1 MSRWLRFRT
10 SAPRARRLALS
21 HFPAAAASLQ
31 NAPEERKTERAR
43 REDEGRT
50 RAIFEAALD
59 CIVTMDH
66 AGLITGF
73 NPAAE
78 HTFGYSHA
86 DVIGKPLADLLV
98 PPSLRARHIEGLR
111 HYLAT
116 GEGPVL
122 GKRIEIQAMRADR
135 AEFPVELAIVPIR
148 SEGAP
153 PSFTAYIRDIT
164 ERRRAVEAL
173 GASEARFKH
182 LAESGIIGIIIT
194 DASGQIDE
202 ANDEFLR
209 IVGFSRQDLLSGKLR
224 WNEITPP
231 EWRAGDEAA
240 IEQLARTGVAT
251 PWEKEYLRKD
261 GTRAKVLVGVVVH
274 DAPRAIAFVSDLTAL
289 KRAEEAGA
297 AHAEK
302 ALRETAARQRTEE
315 MLRHAEEQLR
325 QAQKME
331 AVGRLAGGVAH
342 DFNNMLS
349 VIIGF
354 SDMLLSGLSAVDP
367 MRGDVAEI
375 RTAAGRA
382 SDLTRQLLAFS
393 RQQVLEPRVLDLN
406 EILGRIENM
415 LRRLIGED
423 IELYAVKG
431 EGLGKVLVD
440 PGQVEQVIVNLVVNA
455 RDAMPQGGR
464 ITLETAMVV
473 FDESYMNEHLG
484 AASGEHV
491 MLAVTDTGTGMD
503 QATKDRIFEPFFTTK
518 SKDKGTGLGLSMVFG
533 TVAQSGGHIWVY
545 SEPGKGTTFKLYFPT
560 TAAKDAKAAMK
571 PNPSAAELRGSE
583 TILLAEDEEQVR
595 RVSSRIL
602 RRYGYQVIEA
612 QNANEAL
619 ALARSHVGP
628 IHLLVTDVVMPNM
641 SGPELARLAAIVRP
655 GIKVLCMSGYTDD
668 SVFRHGLLEPGV
680 AFLQKPATPVVL
692 ATKVRQLLDEQASD
706 E

>member
-1 MSRWLRFRT
+1 MSRWRRFF
-10 SAPRARRLALS
+10 PWPLGDRRGVLTALHGLGQLFS
-21 HFPAAAASLQ
+21 G
-31 NAPEERKTERAR
+31 KTQQTQAERAL
-43 REDEGRT
+43 REGEARK
-50 RAIFEAALD
+50 RAIFEGALD

-66 AGLITGF
+66 AGRITEF

-78 HTFGYSHA
+78 QTFGYAHA
-86 DVIGKPLADLLV
+86 DAIDQPLVDLLV
-98 PPSLRARHIEGLR
+98 PPSLRARHTEGLR
-111 HYLAT
+111 RYLAT

-122 GKRIEIQAMRADR
+122 GKRIEVQALRADGT
-135 AEFPVELAIVPIR
+135 EFPAELAIVPIL

-153 PSFTAYIRDIT
+153 PIFTAYIRDIT
-164 ERRRAVEAL
+164 ERRRAAEAL

-194 DASGQIDE
+194 DPSGNIHE

-209 IVGFSRQDLLSGKLR
+209 IVGFSRQDLISGVLR
-224 WNEITPP
+224 WNEMTPP
-231 EWRAGDEAA
+231 EWRARDEVA
-240 IEQLARTGVAT
+240 IQQLASTGVAP
-251 PWEKEYLRKD
+251 PWEKEYFRKD
-261 GTRAKVLVGVVVH
+261 RTRAKVLVGVVVH
-274 DAPRAIAFVSDLTAL
+274 DPPRAIAFVSDLTAVA
-289 KRAEEAGA
+289 RAEEAGA

-302 ALRETAARQRTEE
+302 ARNETAARQRTEE
-315 MLRHAEEQLR
+315 MLRHTEDQLR

-354 SDMLLSGLSAVDP
+354 SDLLLSGLRDSDP
-367 MRGDVAEI
+367 MRGDVTEI

-406 EILGRIENM
+406 EILGRMENM

-423 IELYAVKG
+423 IELHAVKG
-431 EGLGKVLVD
+431 QALSKVLVD

-455 RDAMPQGGR
+455 RDAMPHGGR
-464 ITLETAMVV
+464 VTLETAMVT
-473 FDESYMNEHLG
+473 FDDSYTHEHLG
-484 AASGEHV
+484 AAAGEHV

-503 QATKDRIFEPFFTTK
+503 QATKERIFEPFFTTK

-533 TVAQSGGHIWVY
+533 TVAQSGGHVWVY
-545 SEPGKGTTFKLYFPT
+545 SELGRGTTFKLYFPT
-560 TAAKDAKAAMK
+560 TAATDTKDLVK
-571 PNPSAAELRGSE
+571 PSLGASDLAGSE

-595 RVSSRIL
+595 RISSRIL

-612 QNANEAL
+612 QNAKEAL
-619 ALARSHVGP
+619 ALAGSHTGP

-641 SGPELARLAAIVRP
+641 SGPELARHVALVRP

-680 AFLQKPATPVVL
+680 AFLQKPATPVAL
-692 ATKVRQLLDEQASD
+692 AAKVRELLDEELAAG
-706 E
+706 

>member
-10 SAPRARRLALS
+10 SPLRARRLALS
-21 HFPAAAASLQ
+21 RFRSAAPFLRGAAEAR
-31 NAPEERKTERAR
+31 NAERAAPEHT
-43 REDEGRT
+43 GRT

-66 AGLITGF
+66 AGLITEF

-78 HTFGYSHA
+78 RTFGHSHA
-86 DVIGKPLADLLV
+86 DAIGKPLVELLV
-98 PPSLRARHIEGLR
+98 PPSLRARHSEGLR

-122 GKRIEIQAMRADR
+122 GKRIEVQALRADGT
-135 AEFPVELAIVPIR
+135 EFPVELAIVPIR
-148 SEGAP
+148 SEGVP
-153 PSFTAYIRDIT
+153 PIFTAYIRDIT
-164 ERRRAVEAL
+164 ERRRAAEAL

-194 DASGQIDE
+194 DTSGHIHE

-209 IVGFSRQDLLSGKLR
+209 IVGFSRRDLLSGELR

-231 EWRAGDEAA
+231 EWRDRDEAA
-240 IEQLARTGVAT
+240 IEELARTGVAT
-251 PWEKEYLRKD
+251 PWEKEYFRKD
-261 GTRAKVLVGVVVH
+261 GTRANVLVGVVVH

-302 ALRETAARQRTEE
+302 AQREAAARQRTEE

-354 SDMLLSGLSAVDP
+354 SDMLLSGLSAIDP

-393 RQQVLEPRVLDLN
+393 RRQMLEPRVLDLN

-415 LRRLIGED
+415 LKRLIGED
-423 IELYAVKG
+423 IELHAVKG

-455 RDAMPQGGR
+455 RDAMPEGGR
-464 ITLETAMVV
+464 VTLETAMVT
-473 FDESYMNEHLG
+473 FDESDTNEHL
-484 AASGEHV
+484 AAAPGEHV

-533 TVAQSGGHIWVY
+533 TVAQSGGHISVQ
-545 SEPGKGTTFKLYFPT
+545 SEPGKGTTFKLYFPAI
-560 TAAKDAKAAMK
+560 AAKEAKAAAK
-571 PNPSAAELRGSE
+571 GSRGAAELRGSE

-595 RVSSRIL
+595 RVNSKIL
-602 RRYGYQVIEA
+602 RRYGYRVIEA
-612 QNANEAL
+612 QHADEAL

-641 SGPELARLAAIVRP
+641 SGTELARLAAIVRP

-668 SVFRHGLLEPGV
+668 SVFRHGLLESGV
-680 AFLQKPATPVVL
+680 AFLQKPATPIVL
-692 ATKVRQLLDEQASD
+692 AAKVRELLDEQSTD
-706 E
+706 D